1 MNPTEAPIE
10 NSEQIAAIRAFNRF
24 YTARLGLLRK
34 RHLDGE
40 FSLTEA
46 RILYEIGATPQLTAR
61 ALCGTLEL
69 DAGYMSRTLALLTKR
84 KLIRQLASKQDG
96 REKLLMLTALGQG
109 AVEKLNRQSESQIEQ
124 LLANIDLADRAVL
137 VRSLAMARSIL
148 SESKEAERA
157 SVHVVRLTEAN
168 QEPLQEALQL
178 LEEYYEA
185 VQVVLRDTPQAIST
199 ILNGRSSGLW
209 VAYLE
214 GKAVGCVLLR
224 ELASIPHAVECKRLY
239 VRPAARGRG
248 IADKLMQALEAF
260 AQAHGAEFVY
270 LDSHSGLRSAIA
282 LYRNRGYIDCERYN
296 ENPQAT
302 VFLRKRISGP
312 FSS

>member
-1 MNPTEAPIE
+1 MSSNPAPVMEA
-10 NSEQIAAIRAFNRF
+10 EQIAAIRSFNRF

-40 FSLTEA
+40 FSLTEG
-46 RILYEIGATPQLTAR
+46 RILYEIGSAPKLTAR

-69 DAGYMSRTLALLTKR
+69 DAGYISRTLTMLTKR
-84 KLIRQLASKQDG
+84 KLIRQIASKQDG
-96 REKLLMLTALGQG
+96 REKLLILTVLGQS
-109 AVEKLNRQSESQIEQ
+109 AVEKLNRQSEAQIERM
-124 LLANIDLADRAVL
+124 LANIDPEERNAL
-137 VRSLAMARSIL
+137 VRSLGKARAIL
-148 SESKEAERA
+148 GA
-157 SVHVVRLTEAN
+157 STEGSVRVVRLTEAN
-168 QEPLQEALQL
+168 EEALQL

-185 VQVVLRDTPQAIST
+185 VHVVLRDAPQAISA
-199 ILNGRSSGLW
+199 ILNGRSSGFW

-224 ELASIPHAVECKRLY
+224 ELASIQHAVECKRLY

-248 IADKLMQALEAF
+248 IADKLMEALEAF
-260 AQAHGAEFVY
+260 AQGQGAEFVY

-282 LYRNRGYIDCERYN
+282 LYRNRGYVDCERYN